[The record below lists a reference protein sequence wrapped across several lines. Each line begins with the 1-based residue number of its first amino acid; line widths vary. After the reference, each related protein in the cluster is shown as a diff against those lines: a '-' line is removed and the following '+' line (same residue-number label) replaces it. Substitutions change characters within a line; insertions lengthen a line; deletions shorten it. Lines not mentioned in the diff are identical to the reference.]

1 MTLRYST
8 DIVIFGGGVAG
19 LWLLNRLRQAGYN
32 ALLLESETLGGGQ
45 TLASQG
51 IIHGGLKYAL
61 GGVLTGASQAIAEM
75 PARWRAA
82 LRGEGDLD
90 LSAVKT
96 LSDHYYM
103 WSNAGLRSRFKTFLG
118 SKSLRGR
125 IDAVPPAEYPAFF
138 KAATVA
144 GNLYRLPDFVVDT
157 PSLLAT
163 LSVPVAQQLLHY
175 DAPSLEFT
183 RSAEGSIQQ
192 ADFTAAGQQVAITAR
207 QFILT
212 AGEGNKSLLEKCGLG
227 SVQTQLRPL
236 KMVHLTQPNMPEV
249 YVHCIGDD
257 FSMKPALTVT
267 THPQDD
273 GSATWYLGGQLAEAG
288 VEQSDAEVIADAKK
302 QLASLFP
309 WLDVKAAQ
317 WGCFLIN
324 RAEIAYDDNNR
335 PDDAAMLVNH
345 NVISAWPTKLTLAP
359 VLADKIL
366 SHLQSANV
374 VPGIHDPSIG
384 ELTQQLSSPVMGQPR
399 WGSSS

>member
-19 LWLLNRLRQAGYN
+19 LWLLNRLRQAGYD
-32 ALLLESETLGGGQ
+32 ALLLESETLGGCQ
-45 TLASQG
+45 SLASQG

-61 GGVLTGASQAIAEM
+61 GGVLTGASQAIADM

-90 LSAVKT
+90 LSAVHT
-96 LSDHYYM
+96 LSDNYYM
-103 WSNAGLRSRFKTFLG
+103 WSSAGLRSRLKTFLG

-138 KAATVA
+138 QAATVT

-157 PSLLAT
+157 PSLIKT
-163 LSVPVAQQLLHY
+163 LSMPVAQQLLHY
-175 DAPSLEFT
+175 DAASLEFT
-183 RSAEGSIQQ
+183 RNEDGSIQQ
-192 ADFTAAGQQVAITAR
+192 ANFIAAEQDVSIKAK

-212 AGEGNKSLLEKCGLG
+212 AGEGNKSLLDKCGLD
-227 SVQTQLRPL
+227 STQTQIRPL
-236 KMVHLTQPNMPEV
+236 KMVYLTQPGLPEV

-267 THPQDD
+267 THPQAN
-273 GSATWYLGGQLAEAG
+273 GSATWYLGGELAEAG
-288 VEQSDAEVIADAKK
+288 VEQPDAALIAEAQK

-309 WLDVKAAQ
+309 WIDVSQAQ
-317 WGCFLIN
+317 WDCFLIN

-345 NVISAWPTKLTLAP
+345 NIISAWPTKLTLAP
-359 VLADKIL
+359 ILADKVL
-366 SHLQSANV
+366 AHLQTHQIQPDTYEAPISQLTAQLQ
-374 VPGIHDPSIG
+374 VPDIG
-384 ELTQQLSSPVMGQPR
+384 QSRWVRSS
-399 WGSSS
+399 